1 MLTLLTH
8 RSASRTIT
16 QGRESPH
23 LHAACRS
30 RAGCVRCGSAQ
41 ILSSMDQCINSP
53 VETHNYIWEEAGGA
67 AGGRDSHVWCS
78 YPNLILAPILCYGII
93 NELTILIITTVEV
106 KICYSWNVDLIGS
119 AVAWWRVS
127 AIVLS
132 QDVVEPSSNLRL
144 RSKDCL
150 LEVHQLVPY
159 CSGLFNFDINTT
171 LI

>member
-1 MLTLLTH
+1 MQP
-8 RSASRTIT
+8 AGAE
-16 QGRESPH
+16 QD
-23 LHAACRS
+23 AC
-30 RAGCVRCGSAQ
+30 
-41 ILSSMDQCINSP
+41 
-53 VETHNYIWEEAGGA
+53 GA
-67 AGGRDSHVWCS
+67 AQPRYYHQWTNVLILQSRPTIISGRRREVQQVGGTDVWCS

-119 AVAWWRVS
+119 AVRRWRVS

-171 LI
+171 

>member
-1 MLTLLTH
+1 MLTH

-53 VETHNYIWEEAGGA
+53 VETSNYIWEEAGGA
-67 AGGRDSHVWCS
+67 AGGRDSDVWCS

-119 AVAWWRVS
+119 
-127 AIVLS
+127 
-132 QDVVEPSSNLRL
+132 VVR
-144 RSKDCL
+144 RCGGGVCL
-150 LEVHQLVPY
+150 LLCCHKMLWSPRLIWD
-159 CSGLFNFDINTT
+159 SGPRTAY
-171 LI
+171 